1 VSEPRD
7 EQILNRA
14 YKIWEDNGKPG
25 GREDE
30 FYHQAERE
38 LREKQV
44 ERRWQASSLPPQV
57 SVRPGA
63 VSRHSRSELLRGG
76 AFIERQRRIG

>member
-1 VSEPRD
+1 MSEPRA

-30 FYHQAERE
+30 FYQQAERE
-38 LREKQV
+38 LR
-44 ERRWQASSLPPQV
+44 
-57 SVRPGA
+57 
-63 VSRHSRSELLRGG
+63 SEAREPVAG
-76 AFIERQRRIG
+76 E